1 MSICGGAGN
10 IRPKL
15 VKFQSVPDTVATSI
29 FKDRRQVLIGRYRVA
44 AAVLSGF
51 LKMDNN
57 GWR

>member
-10 IRPKL
+10 IRPKF

-51 LKMDNN
+51 LK
-57 GWR
+57 